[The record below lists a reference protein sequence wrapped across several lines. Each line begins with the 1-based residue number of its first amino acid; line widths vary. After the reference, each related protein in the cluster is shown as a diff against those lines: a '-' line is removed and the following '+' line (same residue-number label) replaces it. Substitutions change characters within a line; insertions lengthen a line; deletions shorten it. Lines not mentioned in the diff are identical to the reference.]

1 MSGRQLQHIYL
12 INTLMTIEILVKND
26 VTLESFILVNNQL
39 SQRKIVF

>member
-1 MSGRQLQHIYL
+1 
-12 INTLMTIEILVKND
+12 MTIEILVKND